1 MLAFY
6 GNPISEHLTDSPEG
20 FLICR
25 SVPIARIGKME
36 YLARELGLDG
46 DPERLVTV
54 NRYPEDVFSDA
65 AIASFEGKDVT
76 DGHPPSMV
84 DSDSY
89 QAFSRGHAQN
99 VRRDGDNLVAD
110 LVIKDP
116 ALANDV
122 RNNIKREVS
131 CGYLCDFV
139 PDGDEYKQINIR
151 GNHIAVV
158 PSGRAGAMIS
168 IQDSAEKAQ
177 KGKTMSEKTK
187 ALLSFFGYAA
197 KDATPEAMS
206 ELTDNAAAL
215 LDAEPA
221 MAQEAEPTADVTV
234 ESVPKGDDLGSK
246 LDALLEKVATL
257 EKMLRKDEDEPEL
270 KDESAI
276 DEVLEAG
283 ETQVEKEE
291 AVTVPMDACNY
302 DSGASILRA
311 MREAVSKITNAEE
324 KSAVVD
330 ALLKCTTNT
339 GKMGEILQATEA
351 NAKAAADAVPDTQKK
366 YEEIRENYRAR
377 NPHYK
382 KED

>member
-1 MLAFY
+1 
-6 GNPISEHLTDSPEG
+6 
-20 FLICR
+20 
-25 SVPIARIGKME
+25 
-36 YLARELGLDG
+36 
-46 DPERLVTV
+46 
-54 NRYPEDVFSDA
+54 
-65 AIASFEGKDVT
+65 
-76 DGHPPSMV
+76 
-84 DSDSY
+84 
-89 QAFSRGHAQN
+89 
-99 VRRDGDNLVAD
+99 
-110 LVIKDP
+110 
-116 ALANDV
+116 
-122 RNNIKREVS
+122 
-131 CGYLCDFV
+131 
-139 PDGDEYKQINIR
+139 
-151 GNHIAVV
+151 
-158 PSGRAGAMIS
+158 
-168 IQDSAEKAQ
+168 
-177 KGKTMSEKTK
+177 MSEKTK